1 MQHPTNQPASEPAR
15 PLVRRKRVVMP
26 ERVTPPPVSIM
37 RAPVDDGPEHSS
49 AKRSA
54 RVVRGFVRF
63 FVMFLLEEAVLRAP
77 LVRTLWGKKWKR
89 RNPER
94 LRQFALDMGGAF
106 IKFGQFFSMRSDI
119 LPPAYCNALRSLYD
133 EVPPFPASE
142 ARRIIERELQAQ
154 IDELFESF
162 DDDPVGAA
170 SFGQAHLVVLKRGES
185 AGKSAVIK
193 VSRPGSEKQIA
204 TDTRLLMLLGYLVDT
219 TSLLGQIKLAPIFR
233 DFARWI
239 RREVAYMQEAKNAD
253 HLHEVTDW
261 NVRQRVPFIHWDYT
275 TNRVLT
281 MEYLQGIP
289 ISELITRLEAGDET
303 LDEELEA
310 MDCSRLVVA
319 RNLYQSFML
328 QAFVGHVFH
337 ADPHPGNLIVL
348 PQNTVGF
355 VDFGLLGRLNE
366 EGRREQLLALDA
378 VVQENIESL
387 FVSVLDIMD
396 APRGLAVTD
405 VYDDFAEEADEWLD
419 ACDNPGALMKEKTLA
434 RFVDSIMAIARQVG
448 LVLPMQTML
457 YYKAL
462 LTIDGVVLRVYPDFD
477 YKTETRRACA
487 ADPHARA
494 RQDARPGL
502 DHRPRP
508 VGTAACQL
516 PAGLPDPAAPG
527 LRAGQ
532 EDHLPQAQPTT
543 GHHRGRAA
551 VLRPRDC
558 GRRTRPA
565 RPAARLAQKRTRDR
579 TPPGGPDR
587 GVYVAASLQH
597 TGGADCAALAC
608 EVCRGQ
614 EFQEGSEGRL
624 SILAPQEAVV
634 HATMRQEPS

>member
-1 MQHPTNQPASEPAR
+1 
-15 PLVRRKRVVMP
+15 MP
-26 ERVTPPPVSIM
+26 ERATPPPVSIM

-119 LPPAYCNALRSLYD
+119 LPPSYCNALRSLYD

-142 ARRIIERELQAQ
+142 ARRIIERELQAP
-154 IDELFESF
+154 IDELFEHF

-185 AGKSAVIK
+185 AGKDAVIK

-204 TDTRLLMLLGYLVDT
+204 TDTRLLMLLGYLVDA

-289 ISELITRLEAGDET
+289 ISELIARLEAGDET

-419 ACDNPGALMKEKTLA
+419 ACDNPGALMTEKTLA

-477 YKTETRRACA
+477 YKTETRRA
-487 ADPHARA
+487 ARLIRMRELDKMLGPGSIIDRA
-494 RQDARPGL
+494 LSVQLLANSLPEFLIQRLQDFEQGKKTIYRKL
-502 DHRPRP
+502 NLLP
-508 VGTAACQL
+508 VII
-516 PAGLPDPAAPG
+516 AG
-527 LRAGQ
+527 
-532 EDHLPQAQPTT
+532 
-543 GHHRGRAA
+543 
-551 VLRPRDC
+551 VLRFFAFAVA
-558 GRRTRPA
+558 GGGLGLLA
-565 RPAARLAQKRTRDR
+565 LRLGWLKNAPVIGHPLVLRIAEYVSPLLYSTPVVLIVLLWLAKYAEAKSFKKVQKD
-579 TPPGGPDR
+579 D
-587 GVYVAASLQH
+587 
-597 TGGADCAALAC
+597 
-608 EVCRGQ
+608 
-614 EFQEGSEGRL
+614 
-624 SILAPQEAVV
+624 
-634 HATMRQEPS
+634 